1 MGCTINRDNIE
12 SEMLILQLQKMKI
25 KDEREA
31 MIKLYEDITGEKYI
45 RKKVP
50 DYIDHKAMKEIKKL
64 RNNGNSYFKLKIFY
78 FDIINCINKFE
89 FLIYLFFYDS
99 FFVYNKCKNLLNL

>member
-64 RNNGNSYFKLKIFY
+64 RKDRKIKKERSSSTKSSSKKLS
-78 FDIINCINKFE
+78 NP
-89 FLIYLFFYDS
+89 
-99 FFVYNKCKNLLNL
+99 

>member
-1 MGCTINRDNIE
+1 MGCTINRENIE

-64 RNNGNSYFKLKIFY
+64 RKDTKIKKESSSSTKSSSKKLS
-78 FDIINCINKFE
+78 NP
-89 FLIYLFFYDS
+89 
-99 FFVYNKCKNLLNL
+99 

>member
-1 MGCTINRDNIE
+1 MGCSVSRENIE
-12 SEMLILQLQKMKI
+12 SEILILQLRKMKI

-64 RNNGNSYFKLKIFY
+64 RKDTKIKKEGSSSTKSSSKKLS
-78 FDIINCINKFE
+78 NP
-89 FLIYLFFYDS
+89 
-99 FFVYNKCKNLLNL
+99 